1 MSFRRRAAIL
11 AALSVVLMATLLLA
25 VLRSP
30 RRRAAQGAG
39 IPLAAAGT
47 IDRASGITLSGRD
60 TIRLQRDADGTW
72 WVRNAERLLPARQSR
87 VQQFLSQLADSSTSR
102 RVTTRA
108 ELWPDFGLDHN
119 SAQRVLLEAAD
130 GELLADVVYGRRTE
144 SGAEAFV
151 RFGAADEVYA
161 ADAAGLFYLERESIY
176 WTELRLFGST
186 LSVDSIEQLA
196 VWADIGDLGGLPHR
210 FSYRLQ
216 RGSDASW
223 RLADERG
230 EMAARAGRV
239 RELLAAVVSL
249 EGARVAA
256 ATPPA
261 DAAPSAEVTAE
272 LVDGSRY
279 RLEVYGEAGAEQFT
293 VVASGPAVPLDA
305 NREPIFYLINDW
317 TLGRVLRL
325 PRDILE

>member
-1 MSFRRRAAIL
+1 MSFRRKVAIL
-11 AALSVVLMATLLLA
+11 AALSLVLMATLLLA

-30 RRRAAQGAG
+30 RRRAAEGAG
-39 IPLAAAGT
+39 IPLATAAT
-47 IDRASGITLSGRD
+47 IDRVSAITVSGRD
-60 TIRLQRDADGTW
+60 TIRLQRDADGRW
-72 WVRNAERLLPARQSR
+72 WLRNAERELPARQSR
-87 VQQFLSQLADSSTSR
+87 VQQFLARLADSSTSR

-108 ELWPDFGLDHN
+108 ELWPEFGLDHG

-130 GELLADVVYGRRTE
+130 GELLAEVAYGSRSE

-161 ADAAGLFYLERESIY
+161 ADAAVLFYLERESIY

-186 LSVDSIEQLA
+186 LSVESIEQL
-196 VWADIGDLGGLPHR
+196 VVSADIRDLGGLPHR

-216 RGSDASW
+216 RGGDAAW
-223 RLADERG
+223 QLTDPRG
-230 EMAARAGRV
+230 ETAARAGRV

-249 EGARVAA
+249 EGARVAPTA
-256 ATPPA
+256 PPA

-279 RLEVYGEAGAEQFT
+279 RFEVYGQAGAEQFT
-293 VVASGPAVPLDA
+293 VVASGPAVPLDS

-317 TLGRVLRL
+317 TLSRVLR
-325 PRDILE
+325 PPQDIVE